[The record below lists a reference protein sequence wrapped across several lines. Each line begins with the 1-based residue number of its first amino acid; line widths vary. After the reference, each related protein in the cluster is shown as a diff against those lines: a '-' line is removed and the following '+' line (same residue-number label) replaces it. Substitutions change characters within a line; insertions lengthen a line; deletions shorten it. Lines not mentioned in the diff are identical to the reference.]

1 MEFVTDG
8 VIFYKSD
15 EEGKKETVIKIDN
28 NPDIFSFVN
37 DSNKKELLDNAN
49 EILHINK
56 SPYNKIIFVY
66 SAPKVG
72 STSIVSSL
80 RLFGINKFCVIHIH
94 DEEMLKVIGH
104 ISGISINEIILYNKY
119 LGKDVYV
126 IDVFRCPIERKIS
139 TYFEKVGVYH
149 FNNDDRLVNRYNV
162 KRVINRFNKIFPHI
176 GNGDHFI
183 DKYEIPLPESFDWN
197 NKYIRLE
204 HNGIVYIKLRL
215 RDSDF
220 WGGILTN
227 LLNTKICIVKD
238 YETSKKM
245 IKDLHAKFKNLYKI
259 PKNLL
264 DKVMEERYINYYFSP
279 EEKEEYYN
287 KWLLKSTDNFTP
299 YTENEYKI
307 YEEITLEN
315 SHIDFIQLDHY
326 MDEGCRCKACSIKR
340 KNIVNKILSGQQ
352 VNDRV
357 VHDVAKK
364 ELLKN
369 RIEKI
374 DMLNHNLV
382 QAKVMISKTS
392 KNFVDMKNVVH
403 GKFKY

>member
-1 MEFVTDG
+1 
-8 VIFYKSD
+8 
-15 EEGKKETVIKIDN
+15 
-28 NPDIFSFVN
+28 
-37 DSNKKELLDNAN
+37 
-49 EILHINK
+49 
-56 SPYNKIIFVY
+56 
-66 SAPKVG
+66 
-72 STSIVSSL
+72 
-80 RLFGINKFCVIHIH
+80 
-94 DEEMLKVIGH
+94 
-104 ISGISINEIILYNKY
+104 
-119 LGKDVYV
+119 
-126 IDVFRCPIERKIS
+126 
-139 TYFEKVGVYH
+139 
-149 FNNDDRLVNRYNV
+149 
-162 KRVINRFNKIFPHI
+162 
-176 GNGDHFI
+176 
-183 DKYEIPLPESFDWN
+183 
-197 NKYIRLE
+197 
-204 HNGIVYIKLRL
+204 
-215 RDSDF
+215 
-220 WGGILTN
+220 
-227 LLNTKICIVKD
+227 
-238 YETSKKM
+238 M

-392 KNFVDMKNVVH
+392 KNFVGDMKNVVQ